1 MRFGLIIFVLLIAEI
16 FLFIFGYISS
26 NSLIGV
32 VFGSGEWQDLF
43 RLTTEEGTGL
53 LSSGNLIGAAGTA
66 FGLILKN
73 NYLIFA
79 GFIIL
84 SFGFILGING
94 IIPYFPEPM
103 GEIIY
108 GLFSFL
114 FAWMALEWWRMRDY

>member
-32 VFGSGEWQDLF
+32 IFGSGEWQSLLQ
-43 RLTTEEGTGL
+43 LTTEEGGL
-53 LSSGNLIGAAGTA
+53 LNSGNLIGAMGTA
-66 FGLILKN
+66 FGLILRN

-79 GFIIL
+79 GFVAI
-84 SFGFILGING
+84 SFGFIFGLNG

-103 GEIIY
+103 GQIIY
-108 GLFSFL
+108 GLFSFM